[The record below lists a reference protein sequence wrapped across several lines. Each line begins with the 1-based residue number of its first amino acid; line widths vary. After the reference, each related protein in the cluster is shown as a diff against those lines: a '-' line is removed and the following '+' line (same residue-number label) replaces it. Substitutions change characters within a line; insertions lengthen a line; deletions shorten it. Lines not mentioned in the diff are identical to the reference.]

1 MDNHPLHLWFL
12 FPFVLFFL
20 TPFLGCS
27 KKQAPSTELIRSG
40 NTTKDLYSDP
50 TRDTGF
56 EELDLSPSGESLQ
69 GVFVDND
76 MLLNRDS
83 QLDDFSDPLHV
94 IRPFAPV
101 YFGFDQYNITKDE
114 RTKLIDIAEFIQ
126 SNPKAR
132 LLVEGYC
139 DWKGT
144 PAYNKSLGNR
154 RATSVKSYLVDL
166 GADGERIETVS
177 IGDELAIPN
186 ADGERARLD
195 RRATFIVSKGT

>member
-101 YFGFDQYNITKDE
+101 YFGFDQYNI
-114 RTKLIDIAEFIQ
+114 
-126 SNPKAR
+126 N
-132 LLVEGYC
+132 
-139 DWKGT
+139 T
-144 PAYNKSLGNR
+144 PFN
-154 RATSVKSYLVDL
+154 
-166 GADGERIETVS
+166 
-177 IGDELAIPN
+177 
-186 ADGERARLD
+186 
-195 RRATFIVSKGT
+195 